1 MRQILSLITVIMC
14 LLTATPCTLAA
25 EDPLQQDRAR
35 FLEARKALD
44 ENRRDDFRQL
54 AVTLEDYPLLPYL
67 QFWALQRNLRQAD
80 AGEVM
85 DFINQHAM
93 DLLGPRLRRSWL
105 YTLARRKDWTRFLEV
120 YREPQPAKLKCNR
133 LQALLHT
140 GQADSI
146 TTAALELWLVGKSQD
161 SACDPAFDYLNNKGL
176 ITTELLWQRVRLAMD
191 NGNTSLAG
199 YLAKRLPKQDHAWV
213 TLWRAARS
221 RPAQTLESTQLA
233 RDTPRAREIILYA
246 LRRIAS
252 SDAAQAQRKWAALKA
267 DYQFTPEE
275 TAQLEKKIAQSAT
288 WQKLP
293 EAHEWL
299 VAVPATAVDSKVREW
314 RIRTALA
321 REDWSAVLEHIKVM
335 PAEEA
340 HREEWR
346 YWKSRAQE
354 HTGQRLPAMDGL
366 ARLAK
371 ERDYHGFL
379 AADLLRWPYEMGN
392 RPLAVD
398 PVELEAFGNR
408 PGFVRARELYL
419 AELLTDAR
427 REWYHATLELSSE
440 ELKLASALAQQWGWH
455 DRAILTVARSGD
467 YSDLTL
473 RFPLDHKS
481 EVERHAK
488 SFRLRPD
495 HVYAVIRQESAF
507 NKDARSHAG
516 AMGLMQLMPK
526 TGRAT
531 ARRNDIP
538 LPSIRKLYEPD
549 KNIRI
554 GSAYL
559 RQVMNKYD
567 DSIVLASAA
576 YNAGP
581 HRVQRWLP
589 EEKEQGAANWI
600 ALIPFTETR
609 KYVQRVLAYAA
620 IYDWRMEEPVTPLWK
635 NMPVVKPKSYYET
648 SRK

>member
-1 MRQILSLITVIMC
+1 MRQILSLITVILC
-14 LLTATPCTLAA
+14 LLAATPGTLAA
-25 EDPLQQDRAR
+25 EDTLAADRAR

-54 AVTLEDYPLLPYL
+54 AVTLEDYPLHPYL
-67 QFWALQRNLRQAD
+67 QFWKLQRNLRQAD
-80 AGEVM
+80 AGEVTA
-85 DFINQHAM
+85 FINRHAM

-105 YTLARRKDWTRFLEV
+105 YTLARRKDWTRFLEA
-120 YREPQPAKLKCNR
+120 YREPQPARLQCYR

-140 GQADSI
+140 GKASSS

-161 SACDPAFDYLNNKGL
+161 KACDPVFAYLDKKDL
-176 ITTELLWQRVRLAMD
+176 ITTDLLWQRIRLAMD
-191 NGNTSLAG
+191 NGNASLAG
-199 YLAKRLPKQDHAWV
+199 YLAKRLPQQDRAWV
-213 TLWRAARS
+213 TLWRAAHR
-221 RPAQTLESTQLA
+221 RPAQTLEAAQLA
-233 RDTPRAREIILYA
+233 RDTPHAREIILYA
-246 LRRIAS
+246 LRRIAR
-252 SDAAQAQRKWAALKA
+252 SDAPQAHRKWAALQP
-267 DYQFTPEE
+267 DYQFSPEE
-275 TAQLEKKIAQSAT
+275 VAQLEKQIALSAT
-288 WQKLP
+288 WQDQP

-299 VAVPATAVDSKVREW
+299 VAVPAAAVDDKVREW

-321 REDWSAVLEHIKVM
+321 REDWPAVIQHIDAM

-346 YWKSRAQE
+346 YWKARAQE

-371 ERDYHGFL
+371 ERDYHAFL

-392 RPLAVD
+392 RPLVVD
-398 PVELEAFGNR
+398 PAALQELGNR
-408 PGFVRARELYL
+408 PGIVRARELYR

-427 REWYHATLELSSE
+427 REWYHAIRDLSSE
-440 ELKLASALAQQWGWH
+440 ELKLASVLAQRWGWH
-455 DRAILTVARSGD
+455 DHAILTVARSED
-467 YSDLTL
+467 YSDLEL
-473 RFPLDHKS
+473 RFPLDYQA
-481 EVERHAK
+481 EVERYAG
-488 SFRLRPD
+488 SNRLQSG
-495 HVYAVIRQESAF
+495 HVFAVIRQESAF

-516 AMGLMQLMPK
+516 AMGLMQLMPS

-531 ARRNDIP
+531 AHSNNIP
-538 LPSIRKLYEPD
+538 LASISKLYQAD
-549 KNIRI
+549 KNINI

-559 RQVMNKYD
+559 RQVMDKYD

-589 EEKEQGAANWI
+589 EEDEQSAVSWI

-620 IYDWRMEEPVTPLWK
+620 IYDWRMGEPVTPLWK
-635 NMPVVKPKSYYET
+635 RMPRVKPKSYYET
-648 SRK
+648 SGK